1 VNLTTAP
8 VAVDV
13 VVVAVF
19 VDVVVAVDIAVGKS
33 KPSRHVDGST
43 WGFILPVS

>member
-1 VNLTTAP
+1 LTTAP

-13 VVVAVF
+13 VIDVVV
-19 VDVVVAVDIAVGKS
+19 VVVAVDIAVGKS
-33 KPSRHVDGST
+33 KPSRLVDGST